1 MVYLCDWNAD
11 SSNFERHGLKKDVG
25 YEIKYL
31 YPIVDKLLTACKSV
45 AIVKSDNGDILV
57 ITNSEKRFIQR

>member
-31 YPIVDKLLTACKSV
+31 YPIVDKLLTTCKAV
-45 AIVKSDNGDILV
+45 TIVKENNGGITV
-57 ITNSEKRFIQR
+57 ITNSSRRFMQR